1 MAHASEFVG
10 TWRAVSW
17 HRRTVATGQMDGMDL
32 GPAREGFIS
41 YGTDGRMSVVLVKRD
56 RPPPATA
63 MPTDSEKLRL
73 FDSMTANAG
82 TYRVNKDH
90 LVHHI
95 DVASNQSWV
104 ETDQVRYF
112 KMEGDLLTLT
122 SASFRDP
129 ETNDEHEY
137 VATWRRHRAND

>member
-17 HRRTVATGQMDGMDL
+17 HRRTVATGQMDGMGL
-32 GPAREGFIS
+32 GPDPEGFIS
-41 YGTDGRMSVVLVKRD
+41 YGVDGLMSVILVKRD

-63 MPTDSEKLRL
+63 LPTDSEKLRL
-73 FDSMTANAG
+73 FDSMTAYAG
-82 TYRVNKDH
+82 TYTVNTDH

-95 DVASNQSWV
+95 DVAWNQSWV
-104 ETDQVRYF
+104 GTDLVRYF

-122 SASFRDP
+122 SASFRDT
-129 ETNDEHEY
+129 ETGVEYEY
-137 VATWRRHRAND
+137 VATWRRHRA